1 MEVYMKDFSK
11 PLRSEKPRKRGITHV
26 LDKGLG
32 PHAVEDLIET
42 AKDYIDILK
51 LGWGTGLVTGN
62 LEKKIELYH
71 HAGISV
77 CLGGTFFEYAYIKNR
92 LDDYEAWVRDLNIK
106 TVEISNGTIDMDIK
120 EKLNLIERF
129 SRNFTILS
137 EVGSKDTNVVVAP
150 YKWVEEIK
158 ATIKAGV
165 FKIITEGR
173 ESGTVGVF
181 RKSGEIRE
189 GLIEEIMQDL
199 DYTNF
204 IFEAPNK
211 PQQVWFIKKFGPEV
225 NLGNIAS
232 SEVISLETLRLGLR
246 GDTFLTFH
254 GQSQNDMKAYAGK

>member
-1 MEVYMKDFSK
+1 MKDFIK
-11 PLRSEKPRKRGITHV
+11 QKKKKKPRERGITHV

-32 PHAVEDLIET
+32 PPAAEDLIET
-42 AKDYIDILK
+42 AKGYIDILK

-71 HAGISV
+71 QAGINV
-77 CLGGTFFEYAYIKNR
+77 CFGGTFFEYAYIKNK
-92 LDDYEAWVRDLNIK
+92 LDDYEAWMRDLGIN
-106 TVEISNGTIDMDIK
+106 TVEVSNGTIEMEIK
-120 EKLNLIERF
+120 EKLRLIERF
-129 SRNFTILS
+129 SKNFTVLS
-137 EVGSKDTNVVVAP
+137 EVGSKDTSVVVAP

-165 FKIITEGR
+165 YKIVTEGR

-189 GLIEEIMQDL
+189 GLIDEIMQDL

-232 SEVISLETLRLGLR
+232 SEVISVETLRLGLR

-254 GQSQNDMKAYAGK
+254 GQIEETKKEAYAH